1 MRKEFRGLIST
12 RRARE
17 IIAAIQLTTRTT
29 PVLLEEACGRILAED
44 ITTTIDV
51 PPFDRASMDGYALQ
65 AEDTYQARE
74 DIPVRL
80 HVIDAIHP
88 GRISK
93 REIERGEAIE
103 VGTGAPMPKGAD
115 AVVMIEDTED
125 TDQDEFVAIK
135 KPVAINENTMHAGTD
150 MMVGERVLR
159 AGTRLT
165 PREIGVLAA
174 IGKREIIV
182 KTLVA
187 GLISTGDELTPP
199 GETLP
204 QAHIYDTNTY
214 TITAALRECGAT
226 PRVYPITPDNHE
238 MMTKAIRR
246 AADECDLV
254 LPSGSTSAGSG
265 DIIYQI
271 IADEGKLIFH
281 GINIKPGKP
290 AMLGILNNTPIIG
303 LPGYPTSALTIFNQF
318 IAEKIQTKLAQTT
331 TMKTTRAQLATTI
344 RTSGREELLPV
355 IIARN
360 NAYPADKGS
369 GAITTLAHADGF
381 IHIPS
386 TTEMIDAGTNVE
398 VRLFSQI
405 AKPPDILFI
414 GSHCPGIDVLEDL
427 IPYTMR
433 IINTGSTGGIIAIRN
448 NHADIAGT
456 HLLDGDGEYNEREIK
471 RYRIKNAI
479 LIKGYLREQGIIT
492 SNENIKSV
500 RDLVGKTIMNRN
512 KGSGTRT
519 LTDLLI
525 KELALKYGTEPEEIT
540 RQIKGYNTQAKTH
553 SAVASAVKLGRAD
566 AGLGIKPA
574 ATHNN
579 LHFIKVADEEYDLLT
594 TREFIDTTEADSIIQ
609 TLKSKKFKETLPE
622 GITTY
627 KRSGEVIEL

>member
-1 MRKEFRGLIST
+1 MRKEFRGLISA
-12 RRARE
+12 REARE
-17 IIAAIQLTTRTT
+17 IIAKIPLETRNTEV
-29 PVLLEEACGRILAED
+29 PLEEASGRILAED

-74 DIPVRL
+74 DIPVKL
-80 HVIDAIHP
+80 HVIDAVHP
-88 GRISK
+88 GRISE
-93 REIERGEAIE
+93 REIESGEAIE

-115 AVVMIEDTED
+115 AVVMVEDTED
-125 TDQDEFVAIK
+125 AAEDDFVAIK
-135 KPVAINENTMHAGTD
+135 KPVAINANTMHAGTD

-159 AGTRLT
+159 AGTQLT

-174 IGKREIIV
+174 IGKREIMV

-187 GLISTGDELTPP
+187 GVISTGDELTPP
-199 GETLP
+199 GEPLP

-214 TITAALRECGAT
+214 TIKAALTECGAT
-226 PRVYPITPDNHE
+226 PIVYPITPDKRE
-238 MMTKAIRR
+238 LMTKAIRR
-246 AADECDLV
+246 ATDECDLV
-254 LPSGSTSAGSG
+254 LTSGSTSAGSS

-271 IADEGKLIFH
+271 IADEGDLNFH

-290 AMLGILNNTPIIG
+290 AMLGILNKTPIIG

-318 IAEKIQTKLAQTT
+318 IAEKIQTSLSQTT
-331 TMKTTRAQLATTI
+331 TPNTTTARLATTI

-355 IIARN
+355 IIARK

-381 IHIPS
+381 IHIPP
-386 TTEMIDAGTNVE
+386 TTEMVDAGTRVE

-405 AKPPDILFI
+405 ATRDILFI
-414 GSHCPGIDVLEDL
+414 GSHCPGIDVVEDL

-448 NHADIAGT
+448 RHADIAGT
-456 HLLDGDGEYNEREIK
+456 HLLDSDGNYNEKEIK
-471 RYRIKNAI
+471 RYKIKDAV

-492 SNENIKSV
+492 NDEKIKGV

-512 KGSGTRT
+512 NGSGTRT

-525 KELALKYGTEPEEIT
+525 QKAALEDGTKPEEIIKK
-540 RQIKGYNTQAKTH
+540 IKGYHTQAKTH

-566 AGLGIKPA
+566 AGFGIKPA

-594 TREFIDTTEADSIIQ
+594 TREFINTPEAGSIIQ

-627 KRSGEVIEL
+627 KRSGEAIEL